1 MHFKTERQKSW
12 TDTDTIIDNWLQ
24 ERQALLVIFT
34 QLCQTKSFL
43 YSAPLKS
50 KLDQFCQLLV
60 DYVSAGQFEVFEKI
74 FEASK
79 LDRSQSFDK
88 QVFVNILRSTLFA
101 LDFNDRYAKAE
112 RYDTL
117 EQDLSK
123 LGEHFARRLELE
135 DYIIDLYVEALR
147 QLNPS

>member
-12 TDTDTIIDNWLQ
+12 TATDTIIDNWLQ
-24 ERQALLVIFT
+24 ERQALLVLFT
-34 QLCQTKSFL
+34 QLCQSKSFL
-43 YSAPLKS
+43 YNAHLQT

-74 FEASK
+74 FEASE

-88 QVFVNILRSTLFA
+88 QVFVGILRSTLFA
-101 LDFNDRYAKAE
+101 LDFNDKYTNAT
-112 RYDTL
+112 RYDSL

>member
-34 QLCQTKSFL
+34 QLCQAKSFL
-43 YSAPLKS
+43 YSPHLKS

-74 FEASK
+74 FEASS

-88 QVFVNILRSTLFA
+88 QVFVSILRSTLFA
-101 LDFNDRYAKAE
+101 LDFNDKYAKAE
-112 RYDTL
+112 QYDAL
-117 EQDLSK
+117 EHDLSK